1 MNKMLKKLLAA
12 VLVASML
19 LGSNGISYAA
29 EIADG
34 DGIAGTEEAVQTSEA
49 GEEMESPGDTEESE
63 PSYDSAEET
72 DTEDQAQE
80 EPPKRKQKL
89 RMQKQR
95 KARRS

>member
-34 DGIAGTEEAVQTSEA
+34 DGIAGTEEAV
-49 GEEMESPGDTEESE
+49 
-63 PSYDSAEET
+63 
-72 DTEDQAQE
+72 
-80 EPPKRKQKL
+80 
-89 RMQKQR
+89 
-95 KARRS
+95 